1 MSNYNST
8 RQMVESDSLRARVA
22 AAAAGEGIL
31 SPEQWAADQMWF
43 LANDPGWV
51 DSWSY
56 AKDVE
61 TLDNNP
67 DTGAR
72 PGVINDGAIL
82 AVVQARKT
90 YLDSLEPQA

>member
-8 RQMVESDSLRARVA
+8 RQMVESESLRKRVA

-31 SPEQWAADQMWF
+31 NPEQWAADQMWQ
-43 LANDPGWV
+43 LASDPGWV

-56 AKDVE
+56 AKNTE

-72 PGVINDGAIL
+72 PGVINDQTIL
-82 AVVQARKT
+82 SVVQARLA
-90 YLDSLEPQA
+90 YLASLAPAL